1 MAYEREALTARA
13 SRLLC
18 SHFGE
23 ARLKGRARLTTMKK
37 RIRPIQYL
45 LSADS
50 RLRRLSMRRV
60 PSRAKTANG
69 VRSRTARSQKGRR
82 SKTLVASRVP
92 IVLAIAGIVAAGGF
106 LAARQASSAAPD
118 RGDITIASP
127 APAEAQPDKAPAAQV
142 SETKKVATPKKTAES
157 AVKPAEPVISPKES
171 PTMSLS
177 RVSAVAS
184 TPDVEISSSLVTISG
199 CLESDADAFRLKDTS
214 GAEAPKSRSWKSGFL
229 KKHSASVD
237 VIDPGHNLNLAG
249 HVGQRVSATGTL
261 NNREMRAQSLQSVSP
276 SCR

>member
-1 MAYEREALTARA
+1 
-13 SRLLC
+13 
-18 SHFGE
+18 
-23 ARLKGRARLTTMKK
+23 MKK

-50 RLRRLSMRRV
+50 RLRRLSMRRM

-69 VRSRTARSQKGRR
+69 GSRTVRSQKGRR
-82 SKTLVASRVP
+82 SKKRVASRVP
-92 IVLAIAGIVAAGGF
+92 IVLAVAGIVLAGGF

-118 RGDITIASP
+118 PGDIAIASP
-127 APAEAQPDKAPAAQV
+127 ALADVQPDKAPAAQV
-142 SETKKVATPKKTAES
+142 SETKKAAAPKKSAES
-157 AVKPAEPVISPKES
+157 DLKPAEPVASPQKLAV
-171 PTMSLS
+171 TSLS
-177 RVSAVAS
+177 LSSTAAA
-184 TPDVEISSSLVTISG
+184 TPDVEVSTALVTISG
-199 CLESDADAFRLKDTS
+199 CLVSDDDGFRLKDTS
-214 GAEAPKSRSWKSGFL
+214 GVEAPKSRSWKSGFL

-237 VIDPGHNLNLAG
+237 VIDPGHTLNLAG